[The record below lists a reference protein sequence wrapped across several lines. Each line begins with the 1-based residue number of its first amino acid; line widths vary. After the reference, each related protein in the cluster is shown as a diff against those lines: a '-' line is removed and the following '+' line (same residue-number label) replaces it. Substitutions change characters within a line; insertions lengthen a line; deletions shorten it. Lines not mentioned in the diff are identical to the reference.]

1 MQVEVPQ
8 EGTAEDHE
16 QIRVAKDRPLGV
28 LHTGNRYA
36 FGFGPDF
43 YGIWDSASSA
53 PPTERFPPTDQG
65 RQDGWKRYLELEP
78 SGSGTVIT
86 ALNPDE
92 VWHREV
98 EEKRRRGRRKS
109 LLTMA
114 VLVIVVGGGIVA
126 LAVTAGGG
134 GAAAAKELSEAAK
147 AKKAHVEITGDQTI
161 TEDLTQSDF
170 VSTPLD
176 SLIGASNKG
185 VWKGNQ
191 VQLTIDLH
199 NPEAGTF
206 NTTEIGSRTLSMAI
220 TQADGSTLNVVSSR
234 GECSITV
241 DSILESGF
249 SGSFKCTGVKLP
261 GGAGAIDANGTF
273 GASK

>member
-1 MQVEVPQ
+1 MQVEVPE
-8 EGTAEDHE
+8 EGTTEDHE
-16 QIRVAKDRPLGV
+16 QVRVAKDRPLGV

-43 YGIWDSASSA
+43 YGIWDSASST
-53 PPTERFPPTDQG
+53 PPTERFDPTDQG
-65 RQDGWKRYLELEP
+65 REDGWKRYLELEP

-86 ALNPDE
+86 ATNPDE

-98 EEKRRRGRRKS
+98 EDKRRRGRRRT
-109 LLTMA
+109 LVTMA

-126 LAVTAGGG
+126 LAITAGGG
-134 GAAAAKELSEAAK
+134 GAAAAKQLSAAAK
-147 AKKAHVEITGDQTI
+147 AQKAHMEITGDQTI
-161 TEDLTQSDF
+161 TEDLTQTDF
-170 VSTPLD
+170 ISTPLD
-176 SLIGASNKG
+176 SLVGASNKG

-199 NPEAGTF
+199 NPEVGTF
-206 NTTEIGSRTLSMAI
+206 NTTIIGFKTITFEI
-220 TQADGSTLNVVSSR
+220 TQADGSTVKVVSNR

-241 DSILESGF
+241 DDILEGGF
-249 SGSFKCTGVKLP
+249 SGTFKCTSLQLP